1 VKEGQADRYKEAC
14 RPVID
19 VVDKEEPRVHFFGFY
34 LDDEGTEATTVQ
46 IHPDPESMLL
56 HMQLVEDHIRV
67 AHEFLDFTKMA
78 ISIYGTPN
86 EAVLEMMRELSGT
99 GVPITIKPLAQGVN
113 RLQTATV

>member
-1 VKEGQADRYKEAC
+1 M
-14 RPVID
+14 ID

-56 HMQLVEDHIRV
+56 HMQLAGDHIR
-67 AHEFLDFTKMA
+67 AATEFLDFTKMA